1 MDQFSQLVE
10 GARTRLALSQGALAG
25 LLGVSQQTVSRW
37 EQGAS
42 RPRARLIPKL
52 ADVLNLDA
60 AELAAAGG
68 TAAAGPTSGLADD
81 PKPRRPLTPMLP
93 FQLLAAEE

>member
-1 MDQFSQLVE
+1 MDQFGQLVE

-42 RPRARLIPKL
+42 RPRARLMRNWL
-52 ADVLNLDA
+52 
-60 AELAAAGG
+60 
-68 TAAAGPTSGLADD
+68 
-81 PKPRRPLTPMLP
+81 M
-93 FQLLAAEE
+93 F